1 MEPNLVFHIS
11 QKDSEDEKNHEK
23 LLKEIRSLSSSGK
36 KRYIKGNPPT
46 LRSDYHVTS
55 PYNIHS
61 LSGKQVM
68 RILKLIKKK
77 FVS

>member
-11 QKDSEDEKNHEK
+11 QKDSEDEKKHEK

-55 PYNIHS
+55 PPI
-61 LSGKQVM
+61 
-68 RILKLIKKK
+68 ILIRRLENG
-77 FVS
+77 